1 MKLPSVRNVYVN
13 FKASGQCQRQNNVN
27 VPLTWRSRR
36 PYFYPHFVSACE
48 ERKKYFHFYI
58 VSGCEQKWEDLV
70 RDVKVNA
77 TITTD
82 TRSKQ
87 LSVQL
92 HNSPSLTHSRY
103 TWKFLYFQRSPSP
116 NFTISTHNALNWWE
130 SSSRGLVNW
139 AQNCLTRSLP
149 ACASS
154 KLCEFFNQ
162 YLIFLTQNDRVS

>member
-1 MKLPSVRNVYVN
+1 MEEKHFYAIADLAKYE
-13 FKASGQCQRQNNVN
+13 ASISEECLCQLQSKWTMSTSKQCQRPVN
-27 VPLTWRSRR
+27 VTFTASIFLPPLCVCLWG
-36 PYFYPHFVSACE
+36 AQ
-48 ERKKYFHFYI
+48 KYFHSYI

-70 RDVKVNA
+70 SDVKVNA

-116 NFTISTHNALNWWE
+116 NFTISTKFHNLNQI
-130 SSSRGLVNW
+130 SRLQDSLVP
-139 AQNCLTRSLP
+139 SLSVKFP
-149 ACASS
+149 
-154 KLCEFFNQ
+154 
-162 YLIFLTQNDRVS
+162 RGVVW